1 MDSDAALAA
10 LEDMADLVD
19 AVTGALMEPCATTAM
34 VVLVLPLVVEV
45 DVVAAAEVSLSL
57 ACLVLPLTIL
67 SVSVVR
73 RSHPKGCVSGH
84 ACGHVVVSVRC
95 LSLSSS
101 LWNQSQ
107 YVILTVIA
115 EDTVTKNPVRL
126 VTFLFSKSTSN

>member
-19 AVTGALMEPCATTAM
+19 AVTGALMEPCATTVM

-67 SVSVVR
+67 SVSVV